1 MVQPPVEANA
11 LPAGGF
17 QKKCGTG
24 NRDRTG
30 ALLGSGI
37 GPGGLHVAFA
47 ARGNR
52 LAPAPW
58 RGNDMS
64 SDEGKTNTAAAATA
78 QAGAAPASKDQNV
91 QMMANVNNGE
101 LQPPEGPSG
110 MEASDAL
117 GRQLKKVY
125 GKLLSEPV
133 PDKFFELLKKL
144 DQIPPGGKPDSGSK
158 GT

>member
-1 MVQPPVEANA
+1 
-11 LPAGGF
+11 
-17 QKKCGTG
+17 
-24 NRDRTG
+24 
-30 ALLGSGI
+30 
-37 GPGGLHVAFA
+37 
-47 ARGNR
+47 
-52 LAPAPW
+52 
-58 RGNDMS
+58 MS

-101 LQPPEGPSG
+101 QLQEPEGPSG
-110 MEASDAL
+110 IEASDAL

-133 PDKFFELLKKL
+133 PDKFFELLRRL
-144 DQIPPGGKPDSGSK
+144 DQVPPGGKPDSGSK

>member
-1 MVQPPVEANA
+1 
-11 LPAGGF
+11 
-17 QKKCGTG
+17 
-24 NRDRTG
+24 
-30 ALLGSGI
+30 
-37 GPGGLHVAFA
+37 
-47 ARGNR
+47 
-52 LAPAPW
+52 
-58 RGNDMS
+58 MS

-78 QAGAAPASKDQNV
+78 QTGAAPASKDQNV
-91 QMMANVNNGE
+91 QMMANVNNRE

-110 MEASDAL
+110 IEASDAL

-144 DQIPPGGKPDSGSK
+144 DQVPPGGNPDSGSK

>member
-1 MVQPPVEANA
+1 
-11 LPAGGF
+11 
-17 QKKCGTG
+17 
-24 NRDRTG
+24 
-30 ALLGSGI
+30 
-37 GPGGLHVAFA
+37 
-47 ARGNR
+47 
-52 LAPAPW
+52 
-58 RGNDMS
+58 MS